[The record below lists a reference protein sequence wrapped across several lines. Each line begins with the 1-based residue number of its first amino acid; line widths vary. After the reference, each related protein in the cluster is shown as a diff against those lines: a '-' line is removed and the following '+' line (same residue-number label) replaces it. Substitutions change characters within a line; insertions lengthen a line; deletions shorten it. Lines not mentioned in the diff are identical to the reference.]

1 MVTIPNIYTSKNVRY
16 YIVIPIILM
25 LIGILLST
33 HLSLDSSLSGG
44 VSLTLQTNATLNA
57 QQISSQIGSALK
69 VSTPSIFQS
78 SGEIQITIPN
88 NKSLVNGED
97 YLLNFYAYQANY
109 TTSYLNATTLQNA
122 LLHSPSNTTLAA
134 ALAAENKSVEES
146 LKGMNTQLSL
156 ELGALSPFVGTPSY
170 NSSNPANMT
179 QVAQSAYVGAT
190 AYYKQ
195 KVLTTVKSLVPFT
208 TYTYQQVT
216 PTLGRYFLGQ
226 FEAIVI
232 AAFVLISIA
241 VLIVFRSWAP
251 ALAIIFG
258 AGNDMVIALG
268 AMVVLNIPLGLASL
282 GGLLMLIGYAIDT
295 EMLTAVRIL
304 KRREGTPEERAY
316 HAMKTGL
323 TMTTAAIVSFAVLF
337 IVSIIAYVPTYYEIS
352 GVVLFGL
359 LADILTTWLGN
370 TPIILMYKK
379 RHDRGG

>member
-1 MVTIPNIYTSKNVRY
+1 MVTIPNIYTSKNMRY
-16 YIVIPIILM
+16 YVLIPIILM
-25 LIGILLST
+25 VIGIILST

-44 VSLTLQTNATLNA
+44 VSLTLQTNATVNA
-57 QQISSQIGSALK
+57 QQASSEIASALK

-78 SGEIQITIPN
+78 SGEVQITIPD
-88 NKSLVNGED
+88 NKSMVDGED

-109 TTSYLNATTLQNA
+109 TTYYLNATTMQNA
-122 LLHSPSNTTLAA
+122 LLHDPSNSTLAA
-134 ALAAENKSVEES
+134 DLKSENKSVDAS
-146 LKGMNTQLSL
+146 LKNMSAQLSL
-156 ELGALSPFVGTPSY
+156 ELGALEPFVGTQIY
-170 NSSNPANMT
+170 NSSNPSNMT
-179 QVAQSAYVGAT
+179 LIAQNAYVNAT

-195 KVLTTVKSLVPFT
+195 KVLTTIKSLIPFT
-208 TYTYQQVT
+208 AYTYQDVT

-226 FEAIVI
+226 FETIVI

-241 VLIVFRSWAP
+241 VLIIFRSWVP
-251 ALAIIFG
+251 ALAVIFG

-268 AMVVLNIPLGLASL
+268 AMVVLNIPLGLPSL

-304 KRREGTPEERAY
+304 KRREGAPEERAY

-337 IVSIIAYVPTYYEIS
+337 VVSIVAYVPTYYEIS

-359 LADILTTWLGN
+359 LADVLTTWFGN

-379 RHDRGG
+379 RHDKGV